1 MSSNYS
7 DLNTRIPDAGKRAKK
22 SAKRPVRRALQSRS
36 RATVDAIV
44 KATARILAERG
55 WPALNTNAIAARAGV
70 SIGSVYEYFPNK
82 QSILNVIIDRH
93 LAAGEAK
100 LAEATSILSSG
111 KDADDIVEAVVSG
124 FIQLH
129 QDDPRLHRA
138 LSTEVPI
145 SPAQRRRIE
154 ALRSKI
160 VIAVTSALSEYVDG
174 AELKA
179 TLLVETADALT
190 HRWFVDKVGLPV
202 SASTMAG
209 ETSTMLKSYVSAG
222 RSD

>member
-1 MSSNYS
+1 MPKKRSKK
-7 DLNTRIPDAGKRAKK
+7 NT
-22 SAKRPVRRALQSRS
+22 KRPVRSALQSRS
-36 RATVDAIV
+36 KSTVDTIV
-44 KATARILAERG
+44 KAAARILAEGG
-55 WPALNTNAIAARAGV
+55 WPALNTNAIAERAGV

-82 QSILNVIIDRH
+82 QAILNVIIDRH
-93 LAAGEAK
+93 LATGEAK
-100 LAEATSILSSG
+100 LAEAASALSSG
-111 KDADDIVEAVVSG
+111 DDADDVVEAVVAG

-138 LSTEVPI
+138 LSSEVPI

-160 VIAVTSALSEYVDG
+160 VTAVASALSECVHD

-179 TLLVETADALT
+179 TLLVETADALA

-202 SASTMAG
+202 SANTMAG
-209 ETSTMLKSYVSAG
+209 EASNMLKRYVSADG
-222 RSD
+222 QTGSLK